1 MKTILMGAL
10 VAVLAAASYP
20 AYADEYLENV
30 NHVLDAWTDLRNN
43 YLIENFFG
51 ESYPTPETAAMETV
65 SNAIEMYE
73 LTRAAPQV
81 QVTERGTFV
90 SHPLNPYGTPVVAFD
105 VINSMRTLEEVYPFV
120 IDAGTLDM
128 LAEGAF
134 PGTVGLYATFLEDAD
149 RPLNIIL
156 QDLQDSDGTWVSY
169 TFENPSIGM
178 SQVKH
183 VWLTLHDGYIFG
195 SGYYESSDVQTIE
208 AVESLIRMYD
218 AAGTGSFASIH
229 ADQGESF
236 VLDAG
241 TMHIITH
248 TNADATSSAI
258 RDAISTDWDLDVI
271 SGMLDRHGS
280 MWVSYP
286 SITPYHGGEYAR
298 AYLQLHDGHIFGSS
312 YGIFPEARVQSL
324 VDEVITLYK
333 LEGAGAFP
341 IITSLSLEPTSLAV
355 VGVMESKVL
364 AYAGSPAA
372 VGQTVIL
379 SSIFDQDA
387 DTLLQSLRDNPGL
400 WLDTIFIDSTSVASV
415 ELRRS
420 TWLVLHDGHL
430 FAAGHIYSPEARSVG
445 IVNEAI
451 ETYKIHGE
459 KAFDRITWQS
469 VRPEIVYPFV
479 VDAQTW
485 ELVAHGA
492 LPERVGVCCAA
503 PIAASNDLDAARQAL
518 EQNPGIWLE
527 YTFYNPIA
535 ERYDFKRTYLS
546 TYDGY
551 TFAAGYYYA
560 NLDQLDAL
568 IQEGINL
575 YDTAGQDAAFAS
587 INAMMTTGA
596 LNTFVLD
603 QETLDI
609 AAHSRIPALAGTN
622 IGVVINNYEFLQGHL
637 GAKLQ
642 DDGDTAVTY
651 IIYMHPETGAS
662 ILRLTLFQLHDGYIF
677 AVDQPYTAY
686 TR

>member
-1 MKTILMGAL
+1 MKIVLMGAL

-20 AYADEYLENV
+20 VYADEYLENI
-30 NHVLDAWTDLRNN
+30 NHVLDAWTDLRND
-43 YLIENFFG
+43 YLTENFFG
-51 ESYPTPETAAMETV
+51 ESYPTPEMAAMGTV

-73 LTRAAPQV
+73 LTRATPQV

-90 SHPLNPYGTPVVAFD
+90 SHPLNPYGAPVVAFD

-120 IDAGTLDM
+120 IDAGTLEM

-149 RPLNIIL
+149 RPLDIIL

-183 VWLTLHDGYIFG
+183 VWLTLYDGYIFG
-195 SGYYESSDVQTIE
+195 SGYYESPDVQTVE

-218 AAGTGSFASIH
+218 ATGSFASIH
-229 ADQGESF
+229 ADHGESF

-248 TNADATSSAI
+248 TNADATGSAI
-258 RDAISTDWDLDVI
+258 RDAIGTAWDLDTI
-271 SGMLDRHGS
+271 SGILDRHGS

-286 SITPYHGGEYAR
+286 SITPYHGGEYVR
-298 AYLQLHDGHIFGSS
+298 AYLQLHDDHIFGSG

-324 VDEVITLYK
+324 VDEVITLYE
-333 LEGAGAFP
+333 LEDEGAFP

-355 VGVMESKVL
+355 VAVTESKVL

-372 VGQTVIL
+372 VGRTVPL
-379 SSIFDQDA
+379 SSIFDQDP
-387 DTLLQSLRDNPGL
+387 DILLQSLRDNPGL
-400 WLDTIFIDSTSVASV
+400 WLDTVFIDSSSVASV

-420 TWLVLHDGHL
+420 TWLALHDGHL
-430 FAAGHIYSPEARSVG
+430 FAAGHVYSPEARSIG

-451 ETYKIHGE
+451 ETYKTHGE

-479 VDAQTW
+479 TDAQTW
-485 ELVAHGA
+485 ELMAHGA
-492 LPERVGVCCAA
+492 LPERVGVCCAQ

-535 ERYDFKRTYLS
+535 ERDDFKRTYLS

-575 YDTAGQDAAFAS
+575 YDTEGRDAAFAS
-587 INAMMTTGA
+587 INAMMTAGA

-603 QETLDI
+603 QETLNMV
-609 AAHSRIPALAGTN
+609 AHGRIPALAGLN
-622 IGVVINNYEFLQGHL
+622 IDGVASNHEFLQKHL
-637 GAKLQ
+637 EAKLQ

-651 IIYMHPETGAS
+651 VIYILPESGVS
-662 ILRLTLFQLHDGYIF
+662 ILRLTLFQLYDGYIF
-677 AVDQPYTAY
+677 AADQPYTAY